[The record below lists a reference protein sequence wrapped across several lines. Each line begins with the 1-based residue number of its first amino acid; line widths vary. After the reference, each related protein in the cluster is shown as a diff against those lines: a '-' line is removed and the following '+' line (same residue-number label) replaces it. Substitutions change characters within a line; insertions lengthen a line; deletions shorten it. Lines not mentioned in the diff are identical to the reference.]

1 MADTFVEIMINHF
14 TFTRE
19 GVRTCG
25 PEAVLTHHLCLGV
38 AMAGVQA
45 VGATS
50 HRLAWP
56 HWGEA
61 ENLSRV
67 VRAQRL
73 AHAPDTHISPLSS
86 FRQVFKEGLLCL
98 FYFSPC
104 LSRLLAPLASLAL
117 MIQTLAWTL
126 PDTSETRKLVI
137 YQKKSQCSLCPCG
150 HWLIEA
156 DVREAIPS
164 SS

>member
-1 MADTFVEIMINHF
+1 MVQNCLCCQDSEKNEANELNLKMADTFVEIMINHF

-56 HWGEA
+56 HWGG
-61 ENLSRV
+61 SREPL
-67 VRAQRL
+67 QGGQSP
-73 AHAPDTHISPLSS
+73 APGT
-86 FRQVFKEGLLCL
+86 C
-98 FYFSPC
+98 
-104 LSRLLAPLASLAL
+104 
-117 MIQTLAWTL
+117 T
-126 PDTSETRKLVI
+126 
-137 YQKKSQCSLCPCG
+137 
-150 HWLIEA
+150 
-156 DVREAIPS
+156 
-164 SS
+164 